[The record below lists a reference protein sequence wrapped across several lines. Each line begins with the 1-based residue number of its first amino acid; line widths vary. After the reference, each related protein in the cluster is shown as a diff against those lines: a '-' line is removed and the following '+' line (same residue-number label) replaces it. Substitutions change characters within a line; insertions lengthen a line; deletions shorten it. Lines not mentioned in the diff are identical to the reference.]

1 MGIPLVL
8 LGSFTATAPPAPATG
23 PGIPDHLTGP
33 ELTDHSPPLRSS
45 TDRGYVDPTTGDPTA
60 TRVIRAFDKPE
71 ENWLPGHRGVD
82 LALSVGSDVLAAGD
96 GTVAF
101 AGPVAGTPTISIDH
115 SDGVRTTYQP
125 VHSHVR
131 EGDPV
136 TVGQTIGRLAHPS
149 DGRPGLNWGAR
160 RGEEYLN
167 PLSLLAAPVIR
178 LKPVDE
184 PAGTPPGDAAS

>member
-1 MGIPLVL
+1 MRIPAMWTTLRGMRRAGTEAVHVDPWAAARRSRPGHRLRAAVGIPLLL
-8 LGSFTATAPPAPATG
+8 LGSFTVAAPTAPATS
-23 PGIPDHLTGP
+23 PEAPDHVTGSA
-33 ELTDHSPPLRSS
+33 LTDHGPSLRSS
-45 TDRGYVDPTTGDPTA
+45 TGRGYVDPTTGDPTA

-125 VHSHVR
+125 VHPH
-131 EGDPV
+131 
-136 TVGQTIGRLAHPS
+136 
-149 DGRPGLNWGAR
+149 
-160 RGEEYLN
+160 
-167 PLSLLAAPVIR
+167 LSLIHI
-178 LKPVDE
+178 
-184 PAGTPPGDAAS
+184 